1 MTDENLEL
9 EQTIGLAETE
19 VVEKTAED
27 LQAEI
32 DSWRDKA
39 MRAAAELD
47 NLRKRTQKDVE
58 DAHKYSTG
66 KFAQHLL
73 PVADNFGRAFA
84 LLPEA
89 MAEDI
94 APNVR
99 AVIEGLK
106 AVQNDLLQALEK
118 NGVKKIVLEQG
129 QMFDPNLHEV
139 MFEVPNDNV
148 PSGSV
153 LQVVEEGYTIHERL
167 LRPARVGVAK
177 NAGAAEARL
186 NVSA

>member
-1 MTDENLEL
+1 MTDENLDL
-9 EQTIGLAETE
+9 ETPTTE
-19 VVEKTAED
+19 ALEKTTDE

-32 DSWRDKA
+32 DNWKDKA

-84 LLPEA
+84 LLP
-89 MAEDI
+89 AELAPDI
-94 APNVR
+94 T
-99 AVIEGLK
+99 AVIDGLK

-118 NGVKKIVLEQG
+118 NGVKKIVLAQG

-139 MFEVPNDNV
+139 MFEVPNDHV

-153 LQVVEEGYTIHERL
+153 LQVVEEGYTIHERD
-167 LRPARVGVAK
+167 RKSVV
-177 NAGAAEARL
+177 
-186 NVSA
+186 